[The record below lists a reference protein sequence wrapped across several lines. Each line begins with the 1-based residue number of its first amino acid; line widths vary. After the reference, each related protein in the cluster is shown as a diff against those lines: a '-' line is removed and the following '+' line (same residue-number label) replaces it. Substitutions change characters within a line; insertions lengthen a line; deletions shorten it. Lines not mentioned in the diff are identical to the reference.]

1 MATSFLKV
9 FSVIILVLVA
19 VFPPKLCCL
28 EIDVDPRNYGQ
39 DTMQQAHSS
48 KTDRAARSY
57 HYCRETEDQVFSPV
71 GGVFPTLGVNN
82 AES

>member
-48 KTDRAARSY
+48 KTGNYIIRCIT
-57 HYCRETEDQVFSPV
+57 HYFEFKVF
-71 GGVFPTLGVNN
+71 LW
-82 AES
+82 

>member
-1 MATSFLKV
+1 MATSCLKG

-39 DTMQQAHSS
+39 DTMQPAHSS
-48 KTDRAARSY
+48 KTGALDFRVIFLFSGLRDGRA
-57 HYCRETEDQVFSPV
+57 SPYQLN
-71 GGVFPTLGVNN
+71 GGTK
-82 AES
+82 

>member
-9 FSVIILVLVA
+9 FPVIILVLVA

-39 DTMQQAHSS
+39 NTMQPVHSS
-48 KTDRAARSY
+48 KTGNYVIR
-57 HYCRETEDQVFSPV
+57 
-71 GGVFPTLGVNN
+71 
-82 AES
+82 

>member
-1 MATSFLKV
+1 MMAASFLKG

-39 DTMQQAHSS
+39 NTMQPAHSS
-48 KTDRAARSY
+48 KTSDKMY
-57 HYCRETEDQVFSPV
+57 NPLF
-71 GGVFPTLGVNN
+71 
-82 AES
+82 